1 VTVISKNIFHD
12 RMFYLTSATTIRQL
26 LKCGRCKRKK
36 EMGRNKERKKV
47 RDGDIK

>member
-1 VTVISKNIFHD
+1 VTVISKNIYHD
-12 RMFYLTSATTIRQL
+12 RMLYLTSATTIRQL

-36 EMGRNKERKKV
+36 ERKKERRKKV